1 MVKFEN
7 SYEIIEFNFKNV
19 DKEEFEHKVLLKFE
33 SKKSSV
39 FKINEDHLVM
49 INKDQDY

>member
-1 MVKFEN
+1 MKFEN

-19 DKEEFEHKVLLKFE
+19 DKEVFEHKVLLKFE

-39 FKINEDHLVM
+39 FKLNEDHLVI
-49 INKDQDY
+49 INKDKHY